1 MGQTEARKETQ
12 MNEERLHHWQN
23 VFSRDKAAQ
32 SEERELFV
40 HREALYRGLRDVTV
54 VSDAADAADE
64 TPHIYNIIA
73 ELIESQVD
81 ASIYP
86 VKVTAT
92 KRGNEAKARKIE
104 HRINDIVTRLATP
117 EMIDLAE
124 RGVPLQGGC
133 YWQPE
138 WDNSAQSHYTH
149 GGVVLSYRHVQNVI
163 PQAGANDIDEMDHV
177 FLELGQSKET
187 VRRMYGADVSEEA
200 EDEPAARSAFGESE
214 PAEDFVTVRICY
226 YRNADGGIGKF
237 VWCGDRVLY
246 DVEDFEARH
255 LRVCADCGAPEPPDV
270 ERDGKDA
277 AAENP
282 LFALFAGKKKAKGK
296 ICPACGGNRWRDEVA
311 DEETLLYDI
320 VLPDGGVISA
330 RHADGTPEKIPY
342 YKPRM
347 LPIVLQ
353 KSISAPNQLLGVSD
367 ADLIEDQQASINL
380 CEREILKRLQ
390 KFGALLSLP
399 DEAEIEADGGLNV
412 VRLENPAKADMVRL
426 QDLQLNISQHLTMKN
441 AIYEEAKNLVGI
453 TDSYLGRYDSS
464 AKSGIAKQTSAAQA
478 AGRLA
483 SKRAMKAAA
492 WARIYELIFKLL
504 LAYDDDEHDV
514 LYRDDEGNE
523 QYETWS
529 RYEFLTRDADG
540 AWCWD
545 DDYLFACDSSLSLM
559 SDRADL
565 WQQVLADYQSG
576 AYGNPSDPA
585 ALIHLWKMREE
596 LHYPL
601 AGQTRRYLEAKQ
613 REAEEAAAAQARAA
627 AVGMMPETDNT
638 SVVGG
643 DGSPVI

>member
-23 VFSRDKAAQ
+23 VFARDKAAQ

-163 PQAGANDIDEMDHV
+163 PQAGANDIDEMDHI

-226 YRNADGGIGKF
+226 YRN
-237 VWCGDRVLY
+237 
-246 DVEDFEARH
+246 
-255 LRVCADCGAPEPPDV
+255 
-270 ERDGKDA
+270 
-277 AAENP
+277 
-282 LFALFAGKKKAKGK
+282 
-296 ICPACGGNRWRDEVA
+296 
-311 DEETLLYDI
+311 
-320 VLPDGGVISA
+320 
-330 RHADGTPEKIPY
+330 
-342 YKPRM
+342 
-347 LPIVLQ
+347 
-353 KSISAPNQLLGVSD
+353 
-367 ADLIEDQQASINL
+367 
-380 CEREILKRLQ
+380 
-390 KFGALLSLP
+390 
-399 DEAEIEADGGLNV
+399 ADGGLNV

-483 SKRAMKAAA
+483 SKRMMKAAA

-559 SDRADL
+559 SDRAEL

-576 AYGNPSDPA
+576 AYGNPGDPA

-601 AGQTRRYLEAKQ
+601 AGQTRRYLESKQ

-627 AVGMMPETDNT
+627 AVGMMPEVDNA